1 MIWSDGMRAGI
12 TELPLE
18 EPARFNPGQLEQ
30 LCARMGEIRAEA
42 EVAHALQRLSTLL
55 AEVAMLRH
63 VGGPRDALEEVLSAL
78 VRDAQLI
85 GMATLARVGRHV
97 LDCLDSGDAT
107 ALAATL
113 ARLDRIGDRSI
124 HAVWDLEDLS
134 G

>member
-1 MIWSDGMRAGI
+1 MTLSPEQTRLRA
-12 TELPLE
+12 TDRRDDL
-18 EPARFNPGQLEQ
+18 A
-30 LCARMGEIRAEA
+30 A
-42 EVAHALQRLSTLL
+42 AL
-55 AEVAMLRH
+55 AAVI
-63 VGGPRDALEEVLSAL
+63 
-78 VRDAQLI
+78 RDAQLI

-97 LDCLDSGDAT
+97 LDCLDSGDPT

>member
-1 MIWSDGMRAGI
+1 MTAGI
-12 TELPLE
+12 TQLPLE
-18 EPARFNPGQLEQ
+18 EPARFNPGQLEE
-30 LCARMGEIRAEA
+30 LCSRMGETLAEA
-42 EVAHALQRLSTLL
+42 EVGHALQRLSAHL
-55 AEVAMLRH
+55 AEVTRLRATDR
-63 VGGPRDALEEVLSAL
+63 RDDLAAALAAVIG
-78 VRDAQLI
+78 DAQLI

-97 LDCLDSGDAT
+97 LDCLDSGDPT